1 MQTNGYTYIVNP
13 HITFFPK
20 GETLVLI
27 EFFSPVPQF
36 LLLSTHMELIG
47 HHPLELFDL
56 LEIEFQPWGLFP
68 KHITLFSFHWNHMC
82 KSL

>member
-1 MQTNGYTYIVNP
+1 
-13 HITFFPK
+13 
-20 GETLVLI
+20 
-27 EFFSPVPQF
+27 
-36 LLLSTHMELIG
+36 MELIG